1 MIFLLC
7 MLPLWDSEPHKRPPV
22 ITGLLILANLVVFG
36 YEVVLGLQGGGA
48 LEGFVNRHALVS
60 ARLLANPGDEAQL
73 LTLGSHMFLHGGLA
87 HVVGNCW
94 FLWIFGNNVEDRLGH
109 GRYLLF
115 YLASG
120 LAAAALQI
128 AVEPSAAVPMLG
140 ASGAIS
146 GVLGAYFILLPT
158 AWIVTLVPWI
168 VPIVPV
174 PAFVFLILWFALQTV
189 NGFGVLLN
197 GAAGDGGV
205 AWWAHAGGFL
215 AGVCLTLWAKSNRW
229 VRR

>member
-1 MIFLLC
+1 MI
-7 MLPLWDSEPHKRPPV
+7 PLWDTQTHKRAPV
-22 ITGLLILANLVVFG
+22 VTGLLILANLAIFG
-36 YEVVLGLQGGGA
+36 YEITLGLQEGGA
-48 LEGFVNRHALVS
+48 LNAFVLRHALVP
-60 ARLLANPGDEAQL
+60 ARLLAGWNDAVQWQ
-73 LTLGSHMFLHGGLA
+73 TLGSHMFLHGSAA
-87 HVVGNCW
+87 HVLGNCW
-94 FLWIFGNNVEDRLGH
+94 FLWVFGKNVEDRLGSA
-109 GRYLLF
+109 RYFLF

-128 AVEPSAAVPMLG
+128 AVEPGATVPMLG

-158 AWIVTLVPWI
+158 SWIVTLVPWI

-174 PAFVFLILWFALQTV
+174 PAFVFLFLWFALQAV
-189 NGFGVLLN
+189 NGFGVLM
-197 GAAGDGGV
+197 AGTASDGGV
-205 AWWAHAGGFL
+205 AWWAHAGGFT